1 MPVGFIIFFVIVLI
15 LVIAG
20 FVFTF
25 AMMFS
30 PKFKS
35 KLLGKQIEAS
45 KYIIDEHKND
55 IKSISDNVAEAT
67 KGATKTTARAIKEG
81 FKDTIFCKHC
91 GAEIEAD
98 SKFCKV
104 CGKKL

>member
-1 MPVGFIIFFVIVLI
+1 MPVGFIIFFIIVLI

-25 AMMFS
+25 AMMFN
-30 PKFKS
+30 PKFKA
-35 KLLGKQIEAS
+35 KLIGKQLEAN
-45 KYIIDEHKND
+45 KYMVDEHKDD

-67 KGATKTTARAIKEG
+67 KGGVKTTARAIKEG
-81 FKDTIFCKHC
+81 FKDTVFCKHC

-98 SKFCKV
+98 STFCKA
-104 CGKKL
+104 CGKKQ